1 MKEKSDKFIEHKTT
15 DGAIM
20 NFVSRQAQ
28 EAKLDPNLPETY
40 KDDIVGAA
48 VGTILRIAEKKNAY
62 NVPRAE
68 NRQIQEPR
76 TIYDSRDD
84 EERPEIISEINEYL
98 KEVPAEDME
107 AFTVEGMA
115 FKIGINKRT
124 LYEWVKSDQEFSDN
138 LETIQKAQKND
149 PYKTGARE
157 DIQVNAMMI
166 AINLVMTKNRHYKS
180 NNL

>member
-1 MKEKSDKFIEHKTT
+1 
-15 DGAIM
+15 M
-20 NFVSRQAQ
+20 NFASRQAQ
-28 EAKLDPNLPETY
+28 EAILDPNLPESY
-40 KDDIVGAA
+40 NDDIVGAA
-48 VGTILRIAEKKNAY
+48 VGTILRIAERENAY
-62 NVPRAE
+62 NVPRTE
-68 NRQIQEPR
+68 NRQIQESR
-76 TIYDSRDD
+76 TIFDSRDD

-98 KEVPAEDME
+98 KEYPTKDME
-107 AFTVEGMA
+107 DFTVEGMA
-115 FKIGINKRT
+115 LKIGINRRT

-138 LETIQKAQKND
+138 LEKIQKTPKND